1 MSKKYLVLVSMISLV
16 FIALQCSRIDF
27 HGRAGFFAYNTVFGE
42 KDGITGPFPDVVV
55 NIDDNKQ
62 LIFCRETS
70 YLPFL
75 LTSSGEFGL
84 DELVPR
90 SGDGTPER
98 PDKNNIYSYVRI
110 IDQSPDQIKVHWRY
124 MPDLNKVDFDGVVHE
139 YFIISP
145 DGKVHREIRQGEANL
160 IDFRDSQNK
169 TTQELQLTD
178 SGINV
183 LSMVKATPSKSDVV
197 AISGNPVFKKATFPG
212 PVLFWPFNE
221 GLKNRPYEEMDF
233 TFDLINMIPCK
244 VFGNITLWKKGV
256 SGTALAFDGYES
268 NVRMAAGLLP
278 QSLNNWSMEAWVAL
292 GAYPW
297 LWGSLLDITENG
309 EGLRIGFSDLG
320 EFGLTYIS
328 GDVNIK
334 ITSKDQIPLS
344 EWTHVGI
351 SFDQAK
357 NTITLYLNGKPVSQ
371 EKLTIDQFIL
381 PNTDLYIGLNKN
393 PLRTAQHVSRDYP
406 PEVRT
411 PKGNQPM
418 VYGIEGLID
427 EIRFYR
433 KALDNNQMFKSFDN
447 VNPSNKI
454 KKSPDMEA
462 RKLPGMVDGKNA
474 EKFGASYVNLK
485 YHDLWDNL
493 WRSSD
498 YPDIV
503 VRFDELPTNVVYWR
517 GSNYGPGWVTENN
530 IWMSDQSCEI
540 FHEFGCAE
548 HMSDKQNRHSH
559 VRIIENHDA
568 RVLVH
573 WRYASVDIRYKFEND
588 RIWADEYHY
597 IYPDGTAIRYVTYHD
612 EPTGWQDVQFFAEAG
627 STPEDQINLQA
638 LTVANLDGKTFKM
651 DWSNGIP
658 KNELEDALISIVNF
672 KSNYKVLVIYPTEVR
687 GIGAWGEMERA
698 TPETHFAGPWNHW
711 PVGQMPND
719 GRYAMR
725 TDRVTSSALGGANP
739 SEYAIYGFTNKDIKS
754 LVPLGRFWN
763 RAPEMVVK
771 QGATDT
777 KFKMSE
783 KAYELVVTGQNVEME
798 INATP
803 ESPLFNPAFVLKNWN
818 KTQASI
824 AVDGKKVNTGPD
836 CRIGSRYTSNGIDL
850 IVWMRMNR
858 EDTVNL
864 TFEK

>member
-1 MSKKYLVLVSMISLV
+1 M
-16 FIALQCSRIDF
+16 
-27 HGRAGFFAYNTVFGE
+27 
-42 KDGITGPFPDVVV
+42 
-55 NIDDNKQ
+55 
-62 LIFCRETS
+62 
-70 YLPFL
+70 
-75 LTSSGEFGL
+75 
-84 DELVPR
+84 
-90 SGDGTPER
+90 
-98 PDKNNIYSYVRI
+98 
-110 IDQSPDQIKVHWRY
+110 
-124 MPDLNKVDFDGVVHE
+124 
-139 YFIISP
+139 
-145 DGKVHREIRQGEANL
+145 
-160 IDFRDSQNK
+160 
-169 TTQELQLTD
+169 
-178 SGINV
+178 
-183 LSMVKATPSKSDVV
+183 
-197 AISGNPVFKKATFPG
+197 
-212 PVLFWPFNE
+212 
-221 GLKNRPYEEMDF
+221 
-233 TFDLINMIPCK
+233 NMIPCK

-268 NVRMAAGLLP
+268 KVRMTAGLFP
-278 QSLNNWSMEAWVAL
+278 KSLNNWAMEAWVAL

-309 EGLRIGFSDLG
+309 EGLTIGISDLG
-320 EFGLTYIS
+320 EFGLSYIS

-357 NTITLYLNGKPVSQ
+357 KSLTLYLNGKPVSQ
-371 EKLTIDQFIL
+371 KILTINQFNL
-381 PNTDLYIGLNKN
+381 PETELYIGLNKN
-393 PLRTAQHVSRDYP
+393 PLRTSQHVSRDYP

-427 EIRFYR
+427 EVRIYQ
-433 KALDNNQMFKSFDN
+433 KVMDNTQMYKSFDN
-447 VNPSNKI
+447 VNPSSKI
-454 KKSPDMEA
+454 KQNPDLEK

-474 EKFGASYVNLK
+474 EKFGAKFANLK

-503 VRFDELPTNVVYWR
+503 VRFDELPANVVYWR

-540 FHEFGCAE
+540 FHEYGCAE

-568 RVLVH
+568 RVLIH
-573 WRYASVDIRYKFEND
+573 WRYASVDIRYMFENE

-627 STPEDQINLQA
+627 STPEEQIDLQA
-638 LTVANLDGKTFKM
+638 LTVANLDGETFKM

-658 KNELEDALISIVNF
+658 KNELKDALISVINF
-672 KSNYKVLVIYPTEVR
+672 KSDYKVFVIYPTEVD

-725 TDRVTSSALGGANP
+725 TDRVSSSALGGANP

-763 RAPEMVVK
+763 RAPDVVLK
-771 QGATDT
+771 QGATDA

-783 KAYELVVTGQNVEME
+783 KAYELTATGPIIEME
-798 INATP
+798 IKATP
-803 ESPLFNPAFVLKNWN
+803 ESPLNNPAFVLKNWN
-818 KTQASI
+818 NTQANI
-824 AVDGKKVNTGPD
+824 IIDGKKVDSGLD
-836 CRIGSRYTSNGIDL
+836 CRIGSRYTSEGIDL

-858 EDTVNL
+858 EETVNL